1 MLVRRT
7 ATIGPCE
14 PCPCQPATC
23 CCYVF
28 LLVTVGLQSLGIPL
42 PGETALVTAAALAA
56 LGRLSI
62 YGVVAAAAAGAI
74 LGDNAGYWIGRKG
87 GLALVPSE
95 FSALRLQYGIERAEA
110 ANAPLVH
117 DVVFQLVFSI
127 GPHPAHAY

>member
-87 GLALVPSE
+87 ASRWFRANRAAVVDWTSGPVRRGVGRLYCALPFGVK
-95 FSALRLQYGIERAEA
+95 
-110 ANAPLVH
+110 
-117 DVVFQLVFSI
+117 
-127 GPHPAHAY
+127 